1 MLIQVKFF
9 AGLREALGVSAD
21 SVSLPGDSG
30 SAADVLAALRARGGT
45 WIEAL
50 AEERS
55 FRVAVDQ
62 RMASSASS
70 VRHGSEVAFFPPVT
84 GG

>member
-1 MLIQVKFF
+1 MMIHVKFF

-21 SVSLPGDSG
+21 TVIIPGDSG
-30 SAADVLAALRARGGT
+30 SAGDVLAALRARGGA
-45 WIEAL
+45 WVEAL
-50 AEERS
+50 AEERG

-62 RMASSASS
+62 CMATTASAI
-70 VRHGSEVAFFPPVT
+70 RHGSEVAFFPPVT

>member
-9 AGLREALGVSAD
+9 AGLRETLGQSAD
-21 SVSLPGDSG
+21 LLHLPGDTG
-30 SAADVLAALRARGGT
+30 NAGDVLAALRLRGGA
-45 WIEAL
+45 WVEAL
-50 AEERS
+50 ADERG

-62 RMASSASS
+62 CMATTASP